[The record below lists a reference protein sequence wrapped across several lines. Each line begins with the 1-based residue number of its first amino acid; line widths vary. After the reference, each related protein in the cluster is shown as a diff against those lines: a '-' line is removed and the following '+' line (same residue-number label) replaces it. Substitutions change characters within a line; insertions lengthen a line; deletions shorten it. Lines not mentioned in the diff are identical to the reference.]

1 MVTATIPL
9 REPDPDQGQGPK
21 PVHWWVLF
29 VAFLRLGCTAFGGPA
44 MVVYIR
50 DLAVVRRRWLSP
62 ETFKG
67 GVALCQAIPGA
78 TAMQTAGFVGL
89 AAGGGP
95 GAVAAF
101 TGFGLPAFIL
111 MTALSAVYARA
122 GVVPAVVSSFHGLQ
136 AVVVALVLNAAVAFA
151 ATTVKSWRHALLA
164 LLAAVVI
171 GSGLSPILA
180 VVLAGLAATV
190 LLRSTPAE
198 PGSAAPAAR
207 RSPSSGRAPALLAA
221 LLAASLIALRLL
233 DSRFFSLAWVMVRVD
248 LFAFG
253 GGFASVPLMLHEV
266 VTARGWMDAR
276 TFMDGI
282 ALGQVTPGPI
292 VITATFV
299 GYRLAGLV
307 GAMIATAAIFAPS
320 LIILLATAPLLGWL
334 GTSRALTAA
343 LSGVLCSFVGLLFAV
358 GATLAVAVSWVPIG
372 ALVAAAAF
380 AALRLKV
387 DVLWVVAAAAILGAL
402 LL

>member
-1 MVTATIPL
+1 MVTARIPVGDT
-9 REPDPDQGQGPK
+9 DPDQGRGPA
-21 PVHWWVLF
+21 PVPWWVLF

-44 MVVYIR
+44 MVAYIR

-101 TGFGLPAFIL
+101 TGFGLPAFLL

-122 GVVPAVVSSFHGLQ
+122 GVVPTVVSSFHGLQ

-334 GTSRALTAA
+334 GTSRTLNAALT
-343 LSGVLCSFVGLLFAV
+343 GVLCCFVGLLFAV
-358 GATLAVAVSWVPIG
+358 GATLAVAVDWVPIG
-372 ALVAAAAF
+372 ALIAAAALV
-380 AALRLKV
+380 ALRLKV
-387 DVLWVVAAAAILGAL
+387 DILWVVLAAATLGAL